1 MAISSFQEFQ
11 VHPGSN
17 AHFLLASKTAF
28 LFSSMNVLVKKLI
41 LVRIESC
48 YDFNLLMKNNKT
60 FLAMNEMKPRN
71 FRIPCQNGVTTLI
84 LNQP

>member
-48 YDFNLLMKNNKT
+48 YDLNFNTDEKQQD
-60 FLAMNEMKPRN
+60 FFGHE
-71 FRIPCQNGVTTLI
+71 
-84 LNQP
+84 